1 VRVRLRR
8 DASDGI
14 RRPALNVRRGTL
26 RRGCQLTL
34 AAGCLLASLAA
45 RAQLGA
51 TVAVESDYRFRGVS
65 LDPSG
70 PSLRAAFNYDAPNG
84 CYGGASATQVELE
97 HGDRYAQVLGY
108 AGCATPIDLDRQV
121 EGGAT
126 FSHFTGDS
134 RYDFAEVYVGLL
146 AGRWGAR
153 VHFAPDYFGRHVSTL
168 YAEFNVHT
176 ELDEN
181 FRLFGHLGVITRI
194 SGDGHGQSRARGD
207 LRVGAGWVWRGLDLQ
222 LSWVGA
228 TDGGPYPAVY
238 GGRHGAWVA
247 GASYSF

>member
-1 VRVRLRR
+1 
-8 DASDGI
+8 
-14 RRPALNVRRGTL
+14 VRRGSL
-26 RRGCQLTL
+26 RRGRQLTL
-34 AAGCLLASLAA
+34 AALCLVASLAA

-65 LDPSG
+65 LDESG
-70 PSLRAAFNYDAPNG
+70 PSLRASFNYDAPNG
-84 CYGGASATQVELE
+84 CYGGASATRVELE

-108 AGCATPIDLDRQV
+108 VGCTTPVGVERQV
-121 EGGAT
+121 EAGAT

-134 RYDFAEVYVGLL
+134 RYDFAELYAGLL

-153 VHFAPDYFGRHVSTL
+153 LHFSPDYFGRNVSTV
-168 YAEFNVHT
+168 YAELDGHT
-176 ELDEN
+176 LLDEN
-181 FRLFGHLGVITRI
+181 FRLFGHVGVIARI
-194 SGDGHGQSRARGD
+194 GGNGGGESRARAD

-228 TDGGPYPAVY
+228 TEGGPYPALY
-238 GGRHGAWVA
+238 GRRRGAWIA